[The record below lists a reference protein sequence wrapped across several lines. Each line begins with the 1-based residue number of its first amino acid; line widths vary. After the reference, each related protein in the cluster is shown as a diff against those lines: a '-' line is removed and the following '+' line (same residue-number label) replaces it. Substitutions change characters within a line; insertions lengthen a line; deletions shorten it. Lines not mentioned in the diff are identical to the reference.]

1 VLEEWESGMH
11 IPVTFEAAMYMELYL
26 CIVVNIQAVKRRRL
40 DLYPKLEVLWA
51 WIQRRGW

>member
-1 VLEEWESGMH
+1 LEEWESGMH